1 MCDRFDVF
9 VLFLNSPTP
18 TGRKTPSYSLTLP
31 HGQPYTVFGGELSGD
46 LYQKKKKIY
55 IKNASFCTAR
65 CALDLANDHAP

>member
-9 VLFLNSPTP
+9 VLFLNTPTP

-46 LYQKKKKIY
+46 FYLKKKKK
-55 IKNASFCTAR
+55 KNASFCTAR
-65 CALDLANDHAP
+65 CALDLAKGHAP